1 MREEEE
7 SDFTVLE
14 NKQIG
19 RNFYMYRKL
28 TDTKALEVA
37 EYLGIKE
44 ATYTKYERGESKIT
58 VDMVQKISEFFKIDP
73 LQLLSAQP
81 GHIVEHLSNSHVNI
95 NSSNNRTKINDNQTE
110 VMMKMMETMLQMN
123 EAIRKILEGK

>member
-14 NKQIG
+14 NKKIG
-19 RNFYMYRKL
+19 RNFYMFRKL

-37 EYLGIKE
+37 EFLGIKE

-58 VDMVQKISEFFKIDP
+58 VDMVQKVSEFFKIDP
-73 LQLLSAQP
+73 LQLISTQP
-81 GHIVEHLSNSHVNI
+81 GHIIENHTQSNITFGGRIRADYTDS
-95 NSSNNRTKINDNQTE
+95 KQTE
-110 VMMKMMETMLQMN
+110 VMMKMMETMMQMN